1 MSCVLVVG
9 RMTGGGAGMGPAGS
23 VAAEADLARQRVA
36 ARKMSP
42 AGGNNCKC
50 QGKVKVWA
58 AWPVTASDHK

>member
-1 MSCVLVVG
+1 
-9 RMTGGGAGMGPAGS
+9 MGPAGS